1 MAAKVSVRC
10 GLCVYTV
17 VWRVVNYY
25 FSLVGVCSEVRVY
38 ETGMKNLKADLKT
51 YGASKVVKNKG
62 C

>member
-1 MAAKVSVRC
+1 MWPLRVHS
-10 GLCVYTV
+10 V

-51 YGASKVVKNKG
+51 YGAPKVVKNKG